1 MPVTYWDPF
10 REVNSLQHRLNS
22 MLQDFNRNQSDDQS
36 LTMGSFVP
44 AVDVYEDEHKVSLK
58 LEAPGIQP
66 DAFDIQ
72 IENNTLT
79 VRGERKFD
87 REEKEENFHRI
98 ERRYGSF
105 VRSFSL
111 PATVDP
117 NSVKASYENGVLRI
131 DLAKRAE
138 AKPRQIKVSV
148 GSTQQPATIESKTG
162 SSAPAEASK
171 KDAKP
176 AAA

>member
-105 VRSFSL
+105 VRSFAL

-138 AKPRQIKVSV
+138 ARPRQIKVSV

-162 SSAPAEASK
+162 SSAPADAAK